1 MSQAAV
7 DCIVEGAVSEAE
19 GVDLTELSEDEIE
32 AEGAK
37 LGEAAGKECL
47 ATPGF
52 ALMVAEPTEAQA
64 TAALELTGES
74 LKQGLVQ
81 GGLTEAAADCFLAD
95 AGSLPPSAVA
105 SVLNGE
111 PTPPAE
117 KLVLACARG

>member
-1 MSQAAV
+1 M
-7 DCIVEGAVSEAE
+7 
-19 GVDLTELSEDEIE
+19 
-32 AEGAK
+32 K
-37 LGEAAGKECL
+37 LGEAAGKECI

-74 LKQGLVQ
+74 LKQGLVE
-81 GGLTEAAADCFLAD
+81 GGLTEAAADCFLAN

-117 KLVLACARG
+117 KLVIACARRG